1 MSLPSIEALTA
12 GKRFSASVA
21 ALTKND
27 MKPRRTPLWVF
38 SNRSLYFERRAM
50 TSVMS
55 TSLKVV
61 SMAMFDWASTRR
73 SAILARRRVI
83 GTRFSV
89 RSPAAVTTGAAAAA
103 AGLATAAGAD
113 FLLATAAT
121 TSSLVTRPPLPVP
134 ATVARSMPF
143 SSASL
148 RAAGAATGSSSP
160 ASAAAAAGA
169 AAAAAAAGAAAAP
182 PSTIEPRTS
191 SDRTVSPSPLTM
203 SPSTPS
209 AVARTSR
216 TTLSVSMSTISSSRL
231 TASPGFLCQVAT
243 VPSATDS
250 GKVGALISIA
260 IISVSLN
267 SVSGARRR

>member
-1 MSLPSIEALTA
+1 MSLPSIEALTP
-12 GKRFSASVA
+12 GWRFSASTA

-38 SNRSLYFERRAM
+38 SNRSLYLLRRSM
-50 TSVMS
+50 IGFML

-61 SMAMFDWASTRR
+61 SMAMEDCASTRR
-73 SAILARRRVI
+73 SATLARRRVI
-83 GTRFSV
+83 GTRFST
-89 RSPAAVTTGAAAAA
+89 RSPAANSGASAAGA
-103 AGLATAAGAD
+103 AGLATGAGAD
-113 FLLATAAT
+113 FLASTAAS

-134 ATVARSMPF
+134 AMLFGSRPF

-148 RAAGAATGSSSP
+148 RAAGERMASS
-160 ASAAAAAGA
+160 AAAAGA
-169 AAAAAAAGAAAAP
+169 AAAWAAGAAAAAAAGAAAPAAP
-182 PSTIEPRTS
+182 SFSLPSS
-191 SDRTVSPSPLTM
+191 SPLSTVSPSFLTI
-203 SPSTPS
+203 SASTPS
-209 AVARTSR
+209 ASASTSM

-260 IISVSLN
+260 II
-267 SVSGARRR
+267 RIP